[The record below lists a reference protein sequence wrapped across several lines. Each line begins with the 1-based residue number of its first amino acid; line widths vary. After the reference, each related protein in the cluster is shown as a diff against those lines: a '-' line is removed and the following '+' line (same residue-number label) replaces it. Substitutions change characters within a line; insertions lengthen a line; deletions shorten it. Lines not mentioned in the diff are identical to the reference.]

1 MIYLDNAAT
10 TWPKPKEVAEAVAAC
25 IEAVPG
31 TPGRGS
37 HQGARQ
43 AARIAFEAREEIA
56 ALFDVDDA
64 TRIAFCGNATQA
76 LNTAL
81 FGLLQPGDVV
91 VTSSWEHN
99 AVVRPLH
106 VLEQKG
112 VVIRKIPPTQEGPL
126 DLTAL
131 EEALP
136 GAKALVLTH
145 ASNVTGAILP
155 LQEAAAL
162 AARHGCLVI
171 VDAAQ
176 TAGVEEIKAFWG
188 LHVIAFAG
196 HKGLLGPQG
205 TGGLYVAPQVS
216 VKPLIF
222 GGTGSRSEEREQ
234 PSFYPDC
241 LESGTLN
248 TPGLAGLLAGV
259 RFVRTTGM
267 ERIRYRESELAEKLR
282 TALRKMQGISM
293 KGEKQGQLQT
303 AVLSFTVE
311 GIDSNVAAL
320 WLEEKAG
327 IICRAGLHCAPWAHE
342 ALGTLETGT
351 IRFSPG
357 YFNTDAEI
365 EAAIK
370 ALHQLT
376 QAF

>member
-176 TAGVEEIKAFWG
+176 TAGVEEIKASWG

>member
-176 TAGVEEIKAFWG
+176 TAGVEEIKAFCG

-267 ERIRYRESELAEKLR
+267 EKIRYRESELAEKLR

-351 IRFSPG
+351 IRLSPG

>member
-131 EEALP
+131 EAALP

-267 ERIRYRESELAEKLR
+267 EKIRYRESELAEKLR

-351 IRFSPG
+351 IRLSPG

>member
-131 EEALP
+131 EAALP

-176 TAGVEEIKAFWG
+176 TAGVEEIKASWG

-267 ERIRYRESELAEKLR
+267 EKIRYRESELAEKLR

>member
-267 ERIRYRESELAEKLR
+267 EKIRYRESELAEKLR

-303 AVLSFTVE
+303 AVLSFMVE

-351 IRFSPG
+351 IRLSPG

>member
-131 EEALP
+131 EAALP

-176 TAGVEEIKAFWG
+176 TAGVEEIKASWG

-234 PSFYPDC
+234 PAFYPDC

-267 ERIRYRESELAEKLR
+267 EKIRYRESELAEKLR

-351 IRFSPG
+351 IRLSPG

>member
-176 TAGVEEIKAFWG
+176 TAGVEEIKASWG

-351 IRFSPG
+351 IRLSPG

>member
-131 EEALP
+131 EAALP

-259 RFVRTTGM
+259 RFVRTTGR

-351 IRFSPG
+351 IRLSPG

>member
-267 ERIRYRESELAEKLR
+267 EKIRYRESELAEKLR

-351 IRFSPG
+351 IRLSPG

>member
-259 RFVRTTGM
+259 RFVRTTGR

-327 IICRAGLHCAPWAHE
+327 IICRAGLHCAPWAHG
-342 ALGTLETGT
+342 ALKTLETGT

-365 EAAIK
+365 EEAIK

>member
-162 AARHGCLVI
+162 AARQGCLVI

-259 RFVRTTGM
+259 RFVRTTGR
-267 ERIRYRESELAEKLR
+267 ERIRYRESKLAEKLR

-351 IRFSPG
+351 IRLSPG

>member
-1 MIYLDNAAT
+1 
-10 TWPKPKEVAEAVAAC
+10 
-25 IEAVPG
+25 
-31 TPGRGS
+31 
-37 HQGARQ
+37 
-43 AARIAFEAREEIA
+43 
-56 ALFDVDDA
+56 
-64 TRIAFCGNATQA
+64 
-76 LNTAL
+76 
-81 FGLLQPGDVV
+81 
-91 VTSSWEHN
+91 
-99 AVVRPLH
+99 
-106 VLEQKG
+106 
-112 VVIRKIPPTQEGPL
+112 
-126 DLTAL
+126 
-131 EEALP
+131 
-136 GAKALVLTH
+136 
-145 ASNVTGAILP
+145 
-155 LQEAAAL
+155 
-162 AARHGCLVI
+162 
-171 VDAAQ
+171 
-176 TAGVEEIKAFWG
+176 
-188 LHVIAFAG
+188 
-196 HKGLLGPQG
+196 
-205 TGGLYVAPQVS
+205 
-216 VKPLIF
+216 
-222 GGTGSRSEEREQ
+222 
-234 PSFYPDC
+234 

-267 ERIRYRESELAEKLR
+267 EKIRYRESELAEKLR

-365 EAAIK
+365 EEAIK

>member
-10 TWPKPKEVAEAVAAC
+10 TWPKPKKVAEAVAAC

-176 TAGVEEIKAFWG
+176 TAGVEEIKASWG

-267 ERIRYRESELAEKLR
+267 EKIRYRESELAEKLR

-351 IRFSPG
+351 IRLSPG

>member
-131 EEALP
+131 EAALP

-176 TAGVEEIKAFWG
+176 TAGVEEIKASWG

-267 ERIRYRESELAEKLR
+267 EKIRYRESELAEKLR

-351 IRFSPG
+351 IRLSPG

>member
-259 RFVRTTGM
+259 RFVRTTGR

-351 IRFSPG
+351 IRLSPG

-370 ALHQLT
+370 ALHQLS
-376 QAF
+376 QAC

>member
-10 TWPKPKEVAEAVAAC
+10 TWPKPKAVAEALVTC

-31 TPGRGS
+31 TPGRGL

-81 FGLLQPGDVV
+81 FGVVQPGDIV

-99 AVVRPLH
+99 AVVRPLYE
-106 VLEQKG
+106 LEKQG
-112 VVIRKIPPTQEGPL
+112 VIVRKIPPSQDGPL
-126 DLTAL
+126 DIAAL
-131 EEALP
+131 EAALP

-155 LQEAAAL
+155 IQEAAAL
-162 AARHGCLVI
+162 AARYGCLVV

-176 TAGVEEIKAFWG
+176 TAGVEEIKASWG

-196 HKGLLGPQG
+196 HKGLMGPQG
-205 TGGLYVAPQVS
+205 TGGLYVDPRVS

-234 PSFYPDC
+234 PAFYPDC

-259 RFVRTTGM
+259 RFVRATGLA
-267 ERIRYRESELAEKLR
+267 EIRCRENGFAEKLR
-282 TALRKMQGISM
+282 AALRKMQGISM
-293 KGEKQGQLQT
+293 KGEKQGPLQT
-303 AVLSFTVE
+303 AVLSFTVQ
-311 GIDSNVAAL
+311 GVDSNMAAL

-327 IICRAGLHCAPWAHE
+327 IICRAGLHCAPWAHQT
-342 ALGTLETGT
+342 LGTLKTGT
-351 IRFSPG
+351 VRLSPG

-365 EAAIK
+365 EAAVK
-370 ALHQLT
+370 AIHALT
-376 QAF
+376 EAF

>member
-43 AARIAFEAREEIA
+43 AARIAFVAREELA

-259 RFVRTTGM
+259 RFVRTTGR

-351 IRFSPG
+351 IRLSPG

>member
-259 RFVRTTGM
+259 RFVRTTGR

-351 IRFSPG
+351 IRLSPG

-365 EAAIK
+365 EEAIK

>member
-176 TAGVEEIKAFWG
+176 TAGVEEIKASWG

-267 ERIRYRESELAEKLR
+267 EKIRYRESELAEKLR

-351 IRFSPG
+351 IRLSPG

>member
-216 VKPLIF
+216 VKPLIL

-259 RFVRTTGM
+259 RFVRTTGR

-351 IRFSPG
+351 IRLSPG

>member
-196 HKGLLGPQG
+196 HKSLLGPQG

-267 ERIRYRESELAEKLR
+267 EKIRYRESELAEKLR

-351 IRFSPG
+351 IRLSPG

>member
-176 TAGVEEIKAFWG
+176 TAGVEEIKASWG

-267 ERIRYRESELAEKLR
+267 EKIRYRESELAEKLR

-351 IRFSPG
+351 IRLSPG

-365 EAAIK
+365 EEAIK

>member
-10 TWPKPKEVAEAVAAC
+10 TWPKPQSVAEAVAAC

-106 VLEQKG
+106 VLEQQG
-112 VVIRKIPPTQEGPL
+112 VIIRKIPPSQEGPVDLKAL
-126 DLTAL
+126 DAAL
-131 EEALP
+131 V

-155 LQEAAAL
+155 IQEAAEL
-162 AARHGCLVI
+162 AAKHGCLMI
-171 VDAAQ
+171 VDVAQ
-176 TAGVEEIKAFWG
+176 TAGVEEIKASWG

-205 TGGLYVAPQVS
+205 TGGLYVAPAIS
-216 VKPLIF
+216 VRPLVF

-248 TPGLAGLLAGV
+248 TPGLAGLLTGV
-259 RFVRTTGM
+259 RFVRTTGLAA
-267 ERIRYRESELAEKLR
+267 IRSRESGLAETLR
-282 TALRKMQGISM
+282 AALRPMQGISI
-293 KGEKQGQLQT
+293 KGEKPGQLQT

-311 GIDSNVAAL
+311 GMDSNLAAL

-327 IICRAGLHCAPWAHE
+327 IICRAGLHCAPWAHQT
-342 ALGTLETGT
+342 LGTLETGT
-351 IRFSPG
+351 IRLSPG
-357 YFNTDAEI
+357 YFNTEAEI
-365 EAAIK
+365 EEAIK
-370 ALHQLT
+370 AIQCLAQEV
-376 QAF
+376 

>member
-176 TAGVEEIKAFWG
+176 TAGVEEIKASWG

-267 ERIRYRESELAEKLR
+267 EKIRYRESELAEKLR

-351 IRFSPG
+351 IRLSPG

-376 QAF
+376 QVF

>member
-176 TAGVEEIKAFWG
+176 TAGVEEIKAFWW
-188 LHVIAFAG
+188 LHVIAFVG

-267 ERIRYRESELAEKLR
+267 EKIRYRESELAEKLR

-351 IRFSPG
+351 IRLSPG

>member
-1 MIYLDNAAT
+1 MIYVENAAT

-64 TRIAFCGNATQA
+64 TRIAFCGSATQA

-267 ERIRYRESELAEKLR
+267 EKIRYRESELAEKLR

-342 ALGTLETGT
+342 ALGTLKTGT
-351 IRFSPG
+351 IRLSPG

>member
-216 VKPLIF
+216 VKPLIL

-267 ERIRYRESELAEKLR
+267 EKIRYRESELAEKLR

-365 EAAIK
+365 EEAIK

>member
-267 ERIRYRESELAEKLR
+267 EKIRYRESELAEKLR

>member
-81 FGLLQPGDVV
+81 FGLLHPGDVV

-131 EEALP
+131 EAALP

-267 ERIRYRESELAEKLR
+267 EKIRYRESELAEKLR

-351 IRFSPG
+351 IRLSPG

>member
-10 TWPKPKEVAEAVAAC
+10 TWPKPTEVAEAVAAC

-267 ERIRYRESELAEKLR
+267 EKIRYRESELAEKLR

-351 IRFSPG
+351 IRLSPG

>member
-162 AARHGCLVI
+162 AARQGCLVI

-267 ERIRYRESELAEKLR
+267 EKIRYRESELAEKLR

-351 IRFSPG
+351 IRLSPG

>member
-43 AARIAFEAREEIA
+43 AARIAFEAREELA

-176 TAGVEEIKAFWG
+176 TAGVEEIKASWG

-259 RFVRTTGM
+259 RFVRTTGR

-351 IRFSPG
+351 IRLSPG

>member
-216 VKPLIF
+216 VKPLIL

-351 IRFSPG
+351 IRLSPG

>member
-267 ERIRYRESELAEKLR
+267 EKIRYRESELAEKLR

-327 IICRAGLHCAPWAHE
+327 IICRAGLHCAPWAHG

-351 IRFSPG
+351 IRLSPG

-365 EAAIK
+365 EEAIK

>member
-106 VLEQKG
+106 VLEQKD

-131 EEALP
+131 EAALP

-176 TAGVEEIKAFWG
+176 TAGVEEIKASWG

>member
-259 RFVRTTGM
+259 RFVRTTGR

-351 IRFSPG
+351 IRLSPG

>member
-176 TAGVEEIKAFWG
+176 TAGAEDIKASWG

-267 ERIRYRESELAEKLR
+267 EKIRYRESELAEKLR

-351 IRFSPG
+351 IRLSPG

>member
-267 ERIRYRESELAEKLR
+267 EKIRYRESELAEKLR

-327 IICRAGLHCAPWAHE
+327 IICRAGLHCAPWAHG

-365 EAAIK
+365 EEAIK